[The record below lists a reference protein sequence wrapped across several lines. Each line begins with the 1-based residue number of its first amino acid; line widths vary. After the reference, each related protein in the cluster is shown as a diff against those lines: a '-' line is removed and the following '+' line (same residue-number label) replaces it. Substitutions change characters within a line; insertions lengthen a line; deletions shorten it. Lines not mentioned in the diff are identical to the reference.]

1 MMRLSTKG
9 RYGARIMLELAL
21 YYGKGPML
29 LKDVAKNQEIS
40 EGYLEHLLPSLK
52 AAGLVRAT
60 RGARGGYTLAKPASE
75 ITLKD
80 IVLAMEGSLAPV
92 ECIDA
97 PSVCRRVN
105 ACVTREVWEELGQ
118 KIQETLDATTLEAI
132 VIRHKEKQPNIVSY
146 TI

>member
-9 RYGARIMLELAL
+9 RYGVRIMLELAL

-29 LKDVAKNQEIS
+29 LKNIAKNQEIS

-52 AAGLVRAT
+52 SAGLVNST
-60 RGARGGYTLAKPASE
+60 RGAHGGYTLAKSPAK

-80 IVLAMEGSLAPV
+80 IILAMEGSLAPV
-92 ECIDA
+92 ECVDA
-97 PSVCRRVN
+97 PSVCRKVN
-105 ACVTREVWEELGQ
+105 VCVTREIWEELGQ
-118 KIQETLDATTLEAI
+118 KILETLDSTTLEDI
-132 VIRHKEKQPNIVSY
+132 VTRYKKKQPDSVSY